1 MIGDGWD
8 GDPSTRP
15 GQLPEGEGAA
25 REGESAGKVRVC
37 VVTGTRAEFG
47 LLRPVMRAIHRR
59 EELELAVIAA
69 GSHLIL
75 PAETFREVKRDF
87 AIADVVPMQ
96 MAGKTGRMEDV
107 ESMAR
112 GVARFGR
119 AFEKLRPQWVVVL
132 GDRIE
137 AFAAGIAASVG
148 GFALAHIHGG
158 DRAEG
163 VADEAMRHALTKLA
177 GLHFPATA
185 QSAERII
192 KMGEDARRVHMVGSP
207 AMDELG
213 GIPAMDDE
221 AWRELGEPTCVF
233 LMHPVGQPQEVEE
246 ASAASVLDA
255 LRERGERVLA
265 LMPNFDPGR
274 EGIVR
279 AIEQCTKTGTSERT
293 ESHLPRENFV
303 GLLKRFGRRDGARHA
318 GLLVGNS
325 SAGLIEAAAL
335 GVPVVDVGAR
345 QSGRERCENV
355 VHCGFAQREAVL
367 AAIDKARGLDLRAMR
382 HPYGDGTT
390 GERIAAVLASINAAD
405 GVWVRKRN
413 SY

>member
-1 MIGDGWD
+1 
-8 GDPSTRP
+8 
-15 GQLPEGEGAA
+15 
-25 REGESAGKVRVC
+25 
-37 VVTGTRAEFG
+37 
-47 LLRPVMRAIHRR
+47 
-59 EELELAVIAA
+59 
-69 GSHLIL
+69 
-75 PAETFREVKRDF
+75 
-87 AIADVVPMQ
+87 
-96 MAGKTGRMEDV
+96 
-107 ESMAR
+107 
-112 GVARFGR
+112 
-119 AFEKLRPQWVVVL
+119 
-132 GDRIE
+132 
-137 AFAAGIAASVG
+137 VG

-279 AIEQCTKTGTSERT
+279 AIEQSPKTGTSVRT

-345 QSGRERCENV
+345 QGGRERCENV

-382 HPYGDGTT
+382 HPYGDGKT